1 MGVDTDELAA
11 IEAAMQAAAR
21 TILPQ
26 PSFDD
31 DVMLIV
37 PKQQPA
43 SKSKK
48 AAFGMPLIMMPS
60 SDARLDAPSNLK
72 VGQLFFSFSFSSVA
86 GWWWRVSAAW

>member
-48 AAFGMPLIMMPS
+48 AEKSLCKKQNFRRPLE
-60 SDARLDAPSNLK
+60 
-72 VGQLFFSFSFSSVA
+72 
-86 GWWWRVSAAW
+86 